1 MQSPPELDKPPIVE
15 VVCGVRFAPLAL
27 SAPLLGLHWAGRR
40 KEYPKTEVRPA
51 IGEYSFTGAELPP
64 QRVWMVSEDGSRLVQ
79 IQHDRFYVNWRAT
92 GEAYPRFSNIHA
104 AFKAEYEDFRKFC
117 LQEIETSPNP
127 LETELAKISVL
138 RQPKHWSDFADL
150 CAALPALSPAKSLL
164 ESDYPNVGVQLNAVQ
179 GECVVHCAIS
189 TGIDTESGSRVVKID
204 NRVNRDTTGP
214 KLFEELDASNAL
226 LNDLFCRLVPKQ
238 EMITRFGGHP

>member
-1 MQSPPELDKPPIVE
+1 MQSPPELNRPPIVE

-27 SAPLLGLHWAGRR
+27 SAPLLGLHWASRR
-40 KEYPKTEVRPA
+40 KDYPETEVRLA

-64 QRVWMVSEDGSRLVQ
+64 QRVWMLSEDGSRLVQ
-79 IQHDRFYVNWRAT
+79 IQHDRFYVNWRAS
-92 GEAYPRFSNIHA
+92 GEAYPTFSNIHA
-104 AFKAEYEDFRKFC
+104 AFKVEYEAFQRFC
-117 LQEIETSPNP
+117 LEEIQAAPDP

-138 RQPKHWSDFADL
+138 RQSEHWSDFADL
-150 CAALPALSPAKSLL
+150 CVALPALSLARSLL
-164 ESDYPNVGVQLNAVQ
+164 ESDYPNVGVQLNALQ
-179 GECVVHCAIS
+179 GEHVVHSAIS

-214 KLFEELDASNAL
+214 EFFEELDTSNAL

-238 EMITRFGGHP
+238 EMIARFGGKV